1 MIYTYKGTRLALSR
15 PPEVE
20 DRLGPLPDA
29 LECTVSRDTDGM
41 FQLSMTYPVKGEN
54 AGVLQVN
61 HWLKADAGGDQGQ
74 QYFRIDQVEETLDG
88 TLSVHAGHLSYNA
101 LAMVAAPFQAHT
113 SGDYSAVA
121 FLPWYQAL
129 RAAVNQVDRS
139 QLGGFQV
146 IGYTDDLGLNP
157 ASYTQPVTVKQAVL
171 DAVRGREDVYLD
183 YTTFGFRLWRSPEGA
198 APAFRVR
205 YGRDLAGYHASV
217 DATDFF
223 THVLPYYMAGDT
235 LVSHGL
241 EVYPLEGL
249 PQEYAGYRRIQPV
262 DLASYY
268 QGLSVEL
275 DQDTLAGVIQ
285 RWLSEHPWDPLPDQ
299 LSVEAL
305 PQEGNSFEL
314 GAVGKIYCPT
324 AKRVVTAR
332 VVSLTYDVLAGRVT
346 TIGIN
351 RRQKDVTDTIAGLAK
366 G

>member
-1 MIYTYKGTRLALSR
+1 MIYAYKGTRLALSR

-29 LECTVSRDTDGM
+29 LECTVTRDTDGM
-41 FQLSMTYPVKGEN
+41 FELSMTYPVKGEN
-54 AGVLQVN
+54 AGVLQAN

-74 QYFRIDQVEETLDG
+74 QYFRIDQAEEALDG
-88 TLSVHAGHLSYNA
+88 TLSVHAVHLSYNA

-113 SGDYSAVA
+113 SGDYSAVTY
-121 FLPWYQAL
+121 LPWYQAL
-129 RAAVNQVDRS
+129 LSAVNQVDAS

-146 IGYTDDLGLNP
+146 NGYAYDLGLNP

-171 DAVRGREDVYLD
+171 DAVRDREDVYLD
-183 YTTFGFRLWRSPEGA
+183 YTTFGFRLWRSPEEA

-205 YGRDLAGYHASV
+205 YGRDMAGYHASV

-268 QGLSVEL
+268 QGLTVEL
-275 DQDTLAGVIQ
+275 DQSTLLGVIQ
-285 RWLSEHPWDPLPDQ
+285 RWLSQHPWDPLPDQ
-299 LSVEAL
+299 ISVEAL

-314 GAVGKIYCPT
+314 GAVGKIYYTPG
-324 AKRVVTAR
+324 KRVVTAR

-346 TIGIN
+346 SIGIN